1 MYGNISV
8 HSGETFAFGRGFSRE
23 VSAIGSVVYSNPGV
37 LEQLFSRTV
46 RFRVGVCPINGL
58 SRNVQVDDCGCRL
71 QRCGG
76 SPGRFAKRPGERPAR
91 PCGDPGMVYA
101 GDSRAG
107 VRFVSVA
114 ERKHPLF
121 FAHPAECRIYSG
133 IAVSEVASVHQLRT
147 PDLISP
153 WRIPEHAF
161 RDRKQCSFC
170 EKWVLSSAFL
180 PRGGID
186 LFIFG
191 NIPRTCKGM

>member
-76 SPGRFAKRPGERPAR
+76 SPGQERIGWVNVPRAR
-91 PCGDPGMVYA
+91 RQRECV
-101 GDSRAG
+101 
-107 VRFVSVA
+107 
-114 ERKHPLF
+114 LF
-121 FAHPAECRIYSG
+121 PYLKACLSG
-133 IAVSEVASVHQLRT
+133 LR
-147 PDLISP
+147 
-153 WRIPEHAF
+153 
-161 RDRKQCSFC
+161 
-170 EKWVLSSAFL
+170 EKKLEES
-180 PRGGID
+180 
-186 LFIFG
+186 
-191 NIPRTCKGM
+191 K